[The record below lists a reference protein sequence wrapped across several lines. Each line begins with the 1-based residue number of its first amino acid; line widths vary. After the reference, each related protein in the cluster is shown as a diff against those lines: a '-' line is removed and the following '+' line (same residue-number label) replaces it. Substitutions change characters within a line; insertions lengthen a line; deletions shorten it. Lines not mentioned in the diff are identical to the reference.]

1 MADITRNPNAG
12 PLAAADL
19 DRDEDEAI
27 ARADYESWAGPW
39 WFRLVDRHP
48 LLMAVSAFA
57 LGAVP
62 VFWS

>member
-1 MADITRNPNAG
+1 MSPETRNPYAG

-19 DRDEDEAI
+19 ERDEDEAL

-48 LLMAVSAFA
+48 LLVALGAFA

-62 VFWS
+62 IFWS